1 MSASTSFEEI
11 LRENGFRLASYI
23 DEADRKD
30 IANFLSGILE
40 GQGGVTDAEV
50 ESILESYIDLGLL
63 DRLEDSEDEE
73 GIVADFR
80 EVKPGSSK
88 IVVPEDPCEAERI
101 HAEKTQAAERGENA
115 PEDHAD
121 AEEDHTT
128 LLAAIPQERKK
139 KENASWELFHTE
151 TNFTDAEH
159 PILVLEDPEHV
170 IPHHQTGAFTNP
182 ERKTAFEYVAEGR
195 PHSAKI
201 LYLDSRFL
209 KLMTWLGEG
218 HIAVRLTGHPIYMQ
232 PSETGAVPQ
241 MEGYAVYKI
250 RAVSVNAN
258 EILQTANNDFLQLVI
273 RRILDSRPREAA
285 DEDERDRS
293 DESILLT
300 DMAAMIDYVNVAED
314 TLPDNV
320 RNWAHR
326 NIAMSKSKTVS
337 PEEKRHAQRA
347 LSMMLNIRW
356 QGSYFAPVDPAA
368 ARRILDEELYGME
381 KVKQRVIE
389 TIIQINRTHPL
400 PVYGLLLVGPAG
412 TGKSQIAYAVAR
424 ILKLPWTT
432 LDMSAITDVEQLT
445 GTPRVYTNAKPGHVM
460 EAFSRAGASNLV
472 FIINEL
478 DKADSGR
485 QGSNPADA
493 LLTLLDNLGF
503 TDNYIECQIPTA
515 GVYPIATANDR
526 RRISAPLLSR
536 FAEIEIQDYTPDEKR
551 IIFTDFSMPKIL
563 KRMGMLQGEMSVTPG
578 AVNAVIERFRDETGV
593 RDLEQAAEHLAAHAL
608 YRIETEGIE
617 TVRFDEDE
625 VRRLLE
631 L

>member
-1 MSASTSFEEI
+1 MSVNTTSFEDI

-40 GQGGVTDAEV
+40 GKGGATDAEV
-50 ESILESYIDLGLL
+50 EAILESYIDLGLL
-63 DRLEDSEDEE
+63 DRIADGSEDDEDDAAP
-73 GIVADFR
+73 GIT
-80 EVKPGSSK
+80 
-88 IVVPEDPCEAERI
+88 VPEDPCAAEQFRAAKTDAER
-101 HAEKTQAAERGENA
+101 AEAAGKAGGAAEPGAAADGSAEHA
-115 PEDHAD
+115 PIL
-121 AEEDHTT
+121 AE
-128 LLAAIPQERKK
+128 IPQENQKK
-139 KENASWELFHTE
+139 KNISWQLFAAD
-151 TNFTDAEH
+151 TNYADAEH
-159 PILVLEDPEHV
+159 PILVLADPGTEV
-170 IPHHQTGAFTNP
+170 PHHQTGAFTNP
-182 ERKTAFEYVAEGR
+182 ERKTAFEYVSEGR
-195 PHSAKI
+195 PQSAEI
-201 LYLDSRFL
+201 RFLDSRFV

-218 HIAVRLTGHPIYMQ
+218 HIAVRLTGRR
-232 PSETGAVPQ
+232 VP
-241 MEGYAVYKI
+241 GPDGKDGWAVYKI
-250 RAVSVNAN
+250 RAVSVNDN

-273 RRILDSRPREAA
+273 RRILDSRPKEAA
-285 DEDERDRS
+285 DDDERDSS
-293 DESILLT
+293 DAGILLT

-326 NIAMSKSKTVS
+326 NIAMAKSKTVS
-337 PEEKRHAQRA
+337 QEEKRHAQRA

-356 QGSYFAPVDPAA
+356 QGSYFEPVDPAA

-389 TIIQINRTHPL
+389 TIIQINRTHTL

-424 ILKLPWTT
+424 ILKLPWTS

-460 EAFSRAGASNLV
+460 ESLARAGASNLV

-536 FAEIEIQDYTPDEKR
+536 FAEIEIHDYTPDEKR

-563 KRMGMLQGEMSVTPG
+563 KRMGMMQGEMSVTPG
-578 AVNAVIERFRDETGV
+578 AVDAVIERFRDETGV

-608 YRIETEGIE
+608 YRIETEGIS
-617 TVRFDEDE
+617 TVRFDETE